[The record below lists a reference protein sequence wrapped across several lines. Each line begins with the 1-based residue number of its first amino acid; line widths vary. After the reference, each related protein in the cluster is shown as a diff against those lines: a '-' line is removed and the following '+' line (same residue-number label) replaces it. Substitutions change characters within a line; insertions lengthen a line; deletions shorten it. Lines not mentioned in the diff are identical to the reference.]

1 MDNNKIEK
9 EYRGFNLKAMFLHN
23 QYQGGIFVGAERI
36 YYVKNCSDLNNT
48 IEKLVS
54 YIDNSPDLYNEYF
67 GLVKKYYKGFHVVFL
82 NDNGEFLSLASNKNG
97 TLFISTNNLNE
108 EDAFEKAKDAIDKN
122 RVFIDFIDSTQLTY
136 KGLKLEIFYFGDDLH
151 GEIKSGKKILFS
163 CKEEKDFNKLYLQL
177 QNWIET
183 NEEEAKRAIGE
194 IHKIHLEKNGI
205 DCPDAINISLKKKS
219 NRFRATHCWACKHP
233 IDNTTLYECNFC
245 SWIICFCGACGCGYN
260 R

>member
-82 NDNGEFLSLASNKNG
+82 NDNGEFLSLASKSKIIISSANLLLK
-97 TLFISTNNLNE
+97 TLIV
-108 EDAFEKAKDAIDKN
+108 D
-122 RVFIDFIDSTQLTY
+122 
-136 KGLKLEIFYFGDDLH
+136 
-151 GEIKSGKKILFS
+151 
-163 CKEEKDFNKLYLQL
+163 
-177 QNWIET
+177 IES
-183 NEEEAKRAIGE
+183 
-194 IHKIHLEKNGI
+194 
-205 DCPDAINISLKKKS
+205 P
-219 NRFRATHCWACKHP
+219 
-233 IDNTTLYECNFC
+233 TTL
-245 SWIICFCGACGCGYN
+245 
-260 R
+260 